1 MNTVSKEQIRS
12 FRLRAH
18 HLDRE
23 YRAED
28 AEILAG
34 DRQKLEDAPC
44 FGREVLLLGGHD
56 PYLDQRDRD
65 TVQPDPKLRQ
75 QLWRTV
81 GNPGAVILRGKGTGI
96 WNSRKKGEE
105 LTIEIR
111 LWEKFPDKKTL
122 SELSER
128 YADFR
133 GLKLRKLQ
141 IGE

>member
-1 MNTVSKEQIRS
+1 M
-12 FRLRAH
+12 
-18 HLDRE
+18 
-23 YRAED
+23 
-28 AEILAG
+28 
-34 DRQKLEDAPC
+34 
-44 FGREVLLLGGHD
+44 
-56 PYLDQRDRD
+56 
-65 TVQPDPKLRQ
+65 QPDPKLRQ

-141 IGE
+141 IEE